1 MKIVIIGNGVAG
13 TFSAQNIRRLSDDA
27 EIEIYSQENYP
38 YYTRIKLPGL
48 ISENVKIDD
57 LIVFKEDWYKN
68 KNIKTYLGKKIKRI
82 DYKQKSIFIEGE
94 ELPIPYDKLIIA
106 TGSMPNIPPIKNAVE
121 MVGNGVFT
129 LRNIDNALEI
139 RDYIKT
145 KGVKKAVIIGGGLLG
160 LELAKQIKNCDL
172 ETTVVEFFPRLLP
185 RQLDL
190 DCGGLLKGEIENMG
204 INVEL
209 SAATEEILVNGS
221 VKGIRIKDGRQLDAD
236 IVLIQAGIRTTINL
250 ASDVN
255 IETNRGIKVNQF
267 LETSIKDIY
276 AVGDCIEYKDQ
287 TWGIIPACLEQS
299 KIVAASV
306 LGKKNLPYE
315 GTVPKN
321 TLKIVGIDLTS
332 VGIFDPADTD
342 LVGAGWEILKK
353 IDKEGGCYKKIVIKE
368 NRLKGAIIFG
378 EPDAIPYVNKNI
390 EQLIKEGELR
400 QAINLYVWICG
411 GCGNE
416 YDEAKMELLFKDLPE
431 DWKCPKCKNPKNG
444 FKKQEFRGEQ

>member
-13 TFSAQNIRRLSDDA
+13 TFTAQNIRKLNDDA
-27 EIEIYSQENYP
+27 DIEIYSQENYP
-38 YYTRIKLPGL
+38 YYTRIKLPEL
-48 ISENVKIDD
+48 ISEKIKIDD
-57 LIVFKEDWYKN
+57 IIVFKEDWYKS
-68 KNIKTYLGKKIKRI
+68 KNIKTYLGKKVQRI
-82 DYKQKSIFIEGE
+82 DYKQKTMFIEGE
-94 ELPIPYDKLIIA
+94 EQPIPYDKLIIA

-139 RDYIKT
+139 HDFIKT
-145 KGVKKAVIIGGGLLG
+145 QGVKKAIIIGGGLLG
-160 LELAKQIKNCDL
+160 LELARQIKNCNL

-190 DCGGLLKGEIENMG
+190 DCGGLLKEEIENMG

-209 SAATEEILVNGS
+209 SADTEEILVNGTI
-221 VKGIRIKDGRQLDAD
+221 KGIRIKDGRILDAD
-236 IVLIQAGIRTTINL
+236 IVLVQAGIRSTINL

-255 IETNRGIKVNQF
+255 IETNRGIKVNEF
-267 LETSIKDIY
+267 LETSIKNIY

-299 KIVAASV
+299 KIVVASV
-306 LGKKNLPYE
+306 LGKKNIEYQ

-342 LVGAGWEILKK
+342 LVGAGWEILKNV
-353 IDKEGGCYKKIVIKE
+353 DKKGGCYKKIIIKE
-368 NRLKGAIIFG
+368 SRLKGAIIFG

-390 EQLIKEGELR
+390 ERLIEEGELR
-400 QAINLYVWICG
+400 EAINLYIWICG

-431 DWKCPKCKNPKNG
+431 DWKCPKCKTPKN
-444 FKKQEFRGEQ
+444 EFRKRDLRGDK